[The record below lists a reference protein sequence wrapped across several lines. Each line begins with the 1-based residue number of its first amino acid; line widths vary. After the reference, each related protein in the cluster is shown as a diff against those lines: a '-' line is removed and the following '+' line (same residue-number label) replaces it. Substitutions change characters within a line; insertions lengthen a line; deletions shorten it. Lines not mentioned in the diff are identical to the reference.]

1 MKPQGETTCPN
12 CGRDRFIVEP
22 ALFLDPETDE
32 VIGRELQCIDCSYK
46 WEDRRGEPVQRGVEG
61 YL

>member
-1 MKPQGETTCPN
+1 MKPEGAVTCPN

-22 ALFLDPETDE
+22 SLFLDPETDE
-32 VIGRELQCIDCSYK
+32 VLGRELQCINCSYR
-46 WEDRRGEPVQRGVEG
+46 WEDWQGEPVQSGMEA

>member
-1 MKPQGETTCPN
+1 MHECPN
-12 CGRDRFIVEP
+12 CGSDEWIVET

-32 VIGRELQCIDCSYK
+32 VDGRELQCITCSHI
-46 WEDRRGEPVQRGVEG
+46 WEQWLEKPVQTGMRV

>member
-22 ALFLDPETDE
+22 TLFLAPETNE
-32 VIGRELQCIDCSYK
+32 VIGRELQCIECSYK
-46 WEDRRGEPVQRGVEG
+46 WEVRPDESVQTGVEA